1 MDFAK
6 LQQAMQQASKMREE
20 MERKL
25 AELIVEGSAGGGMVT
40 VRMDGRKVVQSIHIE
55 PTALAATSLAD
66 IEMLQD
72 LVAAAFNDAGRKAD
86 EAAKGSMK
94 GLLGG
99 MLPGI

>member
-1 MDFAK
+1 MDIAK
-6 LQQAMQQASKMREE
+6 LQQAMQQAAKMREE

-25 AELIVEGSAGGGMVT
+25 ADITVEGSAGAGMVT

-55 PTALAATSLAD
+55 PSAFAATTTAD

-72 LVAAAFNDAGRKAD
+72 LIAAAFNDAGRKAD
-86 EAAKGSMK
+86 DAAKGSMK

-99 MLPGI
+99 LLPGI

>member
-1 MDFAK
+1 MDLAK
-6 LQQAMQQASKMREE
+6 HQQAMQQAAKMREE

-25 AELIVEGSAGGGMVT
+25 AEITVEGSAGGGMVT
-40 VRMDGRKVVQSIHIE
+40 VRMDGRKVVQSIRIE
-55 PTALAATSLAD
+55 PAALAATSQSD

-72 LVAAAFNDAGRKAD
+72 LITAAFNDAGRKAD

>member
-6 LQQAMQQASKMREE
+6 LQQAMQQAAKMREE

-25 AELIVEGSAGGGMVT
+25 AEITVDGSAGGGMVM
-40 VRMDGRKVVQSIHIE
+40 VSMDGRKVVQSIHID
-55 PTALAATSLAD
+55 PAAMSATTTAD

-72 LVAAAFNDAGRKAD
+72 LIAAAFNDAGRKAD